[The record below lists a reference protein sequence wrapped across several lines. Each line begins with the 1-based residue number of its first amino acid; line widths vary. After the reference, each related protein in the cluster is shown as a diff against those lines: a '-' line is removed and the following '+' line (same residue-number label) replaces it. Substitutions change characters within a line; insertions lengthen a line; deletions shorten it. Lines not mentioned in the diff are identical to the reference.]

1 MLCLGVWC
9 DKKQN
14 LEENDRMR
22 ILLLFALS
30 FSILHAPPLFALAS
44 SATTPTGIPLSEI
57 ENRIDELVANY
68 MRKFTPG
75 TAIVVV
81 HDGEVVF
88 SRGYGYADIGRQIPV
103 DPATTVFEYGSIS
116 KLFVY
121 VSVMQLVEQ
130 GLLDLDTDIHVYL
143 PEDLVRKLNFQYNFT
158 MRDLLNHSAGFGGF
172 NFNISQDAENVT
184 IKRTLREALIATQP
198 PQIFEPGAATT
209 YATFSSALAAF
220 IVSYISGQDFSDF
233 ERANVFNPLGMNNTR
248 NQPDWFGD
256 STFMQSN
263 ARGHQPNR
271 RGGFNEALWTYISA
285 YPGGAVR
292 GTAEDLARF
301 AIALMPPDGESGL
314 LFNNRNT
321 LDLMLGPS
329 FADPKILRGTHH
341 GFFSY
346 DGIYPTIGHSGGTV
360 GFGSQFAIVPSHQF
374 GVVVLCNA
382 RSAYG
387 SGIFMDKVLDLLSG
401 SSRDSVLSSPGN
413 LPDAANVAGIYV
425 SLMRSEGNIFEPL
438 NIILGT
444 HMIVEAID
452 ENTTTLTIGGVTTT
466 YRQIE
471 PYVFRAISAGCA
483 AGFLRLRTMYE
494 IYFRMENGQPI
505 GISSSYI
512 NDATLQTFGQ
522 SMLAFAGGL
531 GLLMIS
537 TIYFF
542 VISIIIFTGFL
553 REKNRGVAPFY
564 HASNGLIICG
574 LMFAANWIS
583 TEIRFLSSVM
593 FIQTS
598 TIIPHVWIN
607 YILLVLLSL
616 LLIVSLVFWKKA
628 KLRLSTGGY
637 AF

>member
-1 MLCLGVWC
+1 
-9 DKKQN
+9 
-14 LEENDRMR
+14 
-22 ILLLFALS
+22 
-30 FSILHAPPLFALAS
+30 
-44 SATTPTGIPLSEI
+44 
-57 ENRIDELVANY
+57 
-68 MRKFTPG
+68 
-75 TAIVVV
+75 
-81 HDGEVVF
+81 
-88 SRGYGYADIGRQIPV
+88 
-103 DPATTVFEYGSIS
+103 
-116 KLFVY
+116 
-121 VSVMQLVEQ
+121 
-130 GLLDLDTDIHVYL
+130 
-143 PEDLVRKLNFQYNFT
+143 
-158 MRDLLNHSAGFGGF
+158 
-172 NFNISQDAENVT
+172 
-184 IKRTLREALIATQP
+184 
-198 PQIFEPGAATT
+198 
-209 YATFSSALAAF
+209 
-220 IVSYISGQDFSDF
+220 
-233 ERANVFNPLGMNNTR
+233 MNNTR

-271 RGGFNEALWTYISA
+271 RGGFNEAPWTYISV

-321 LDLMLGPS
+321 LDLMLSPS

-360 GFGSQFAIVPSHQF
+360 GFGSQFAIVPSCQF

-387 SGIFMDKVLDLLSG
+387 SGIFMDKVLDLLLG
-401 SSRDSVLSSPGN
+401 NSRDSVLSSPGN

-452 ENTTTLTIGGVTTT
+452 ENTITLTIGGVTTT

-494 IYFRMENGQPI
+494 INFRMESGRPI

-531 GLLMIS
+531 GLLVIS
-537 TIYFF
+537 TIFFF
-542 VISIIIFTGFL
+542 VMPIIIFIGFL
-553 REKNRGVAPFY
+553 RGK
-564 HASNGLIICG
+564 
-574 LMFAANWIS
+574 
-583 TEIRFLSSVM
+583 TEALPRFVM
-593 FIQTS
+593 QAM
-598 TIIPHVWIN
+598 V
-607 YILLVLLSL
+607 
-616 LLIVSLVFWKKA
+616 
-628 KLRLSTGGY
+628 
-637 AF
+637 